1 MLDSYGREISY
12 LRMSVTELCN
22 LRCRSLRR
30 CPPTEVWRGFTGCPA
45 RRAASA

>member
-22 LRCRSLRR
+22 LRCRSLR
-30 CPPTEVWRGFTGCPA
+30 CYHPTGA
-45 RRAASA
+45 